1 MENRS
6 ANRVT
11 NDPARSAKRTKTT
24 AVRTDESHYT
34 SEMGRI
40 FQSMFLCAML
50 VACVCLLAHTAHA
63 QSAPAPPPPP
73 TPAAPPQTQTPI
85 RTTSNVVLVPALV
98 KTRDGETVFSLNA
111 DDFYLTDNGVPQ
123 KLQLEPDRD
132 AQPLAV
138 VVIVETGGE
147 GEWHLRDYSNLGAIL
162 GAVIG
167 DVPHRVAVVSF
178 DSKPR
183 LEQHFSGDIDSAA
196 QTIANLPEGDPGGAI
211 LDALAFGVDLLRE
224 APPAYRRAILLFSET
239 ADGGSQTTLE
249 HAIREV
255 NDTNTTIYS
264 FGFSTTRAAI
274 KHEASK
280 IPRPGGTP
288 YGDEPYPP
296 GGCMSHDPS
305 ADPDAHGN
313 RRVQALDCASDLLPP
328 IRLARMAFIA
338 AKDGMKRNVPE
349 AVAQMTGGEYFP
361 FTNAKSLAQHLITI
375 SNDVPDYYVLS
386 FRPES
391 PTPGI
396 HTLQLFLRNRPDAI
410 VKARTTYWIDAEPP
424 AQATPR

>member
-1 MENRS
+1 
-6 ANRVT
+6 
-11 NDPARSAKRTKTT
+11 
-24 AVRTDESHYT
+24 
-34 SEMGRI
+34 MGRI
-40 FQSMFLCAML
+40 RKTVGIA
-50 VACVCLLAHTAHA
+50 VALLAFALASMDSARA
-63 QSAPAPPPPP
+63 QSVAAPPPP
-73 TPAAPPQTQTPI
+73 AATPQTQTPI

-111 DDFYLTDNGVPQ
+111 DDFYLTDNGAPQ
-123 KLQLEPDRD
+123 KLQMEPDRD

-162 GAVIG
+162 DAVIG
-167 DVPHRVAVVSF
+167 AVPHRVAVVSF

-183 LEQHFSGDIDSAA
+183 LEQHFSGDTDSAA
-196 QTIANLPEGDPGGAI
+196 QTIANLPEGDQGGAI
-211 LDALAFGVDLLRE
+211 LDALAFGVDLLRQ

-255 NDTNTTIYS
+255 SDTNTTIYS
-264 FGFSTTRAAI
+264 FGFSTTKTAI

-280 IPRPGGTP
+280 IPLPGGTP

-349 AVAQMTGGEYFP
+349 SVAQMTGGEYFP
-361 FTNAKSLAQHLITI
+361 FTNAKSLARHLITI
-375 SNDVPDYYVLS
+375 SNDVPNYYVLS

-396 HTLQLFLRNRPDAI
+396 HTLQLFLRNRPDLI
-410 VKARTTYWIDAEPP
+410 VKARTTYWIDAEAPTAVPTPSPSVPP
-424 AQATPR
+424 QK

>member
-1 MENRS
+1 MPQTRKIGEVVV
-6 ANRVT
+6 ALF
-11 NDPARSAKRTKTT
+11 ALWL
-24 AVRTDESHYT
+24 AVPHLT
-34 SEMGRI
+34 G
-40 FQSMFLCAML
+40 
-50 VACVCLLAHTAHA
+50 A
-63 QSAPAPPPPP
+63 QAAPVPPPPP
-73 TPAAPPQTQTPI
+73 AAATQQPPSSAPQQTQTPI
-85 RTTSNVVLVPALV
+85 RTTANIVLVPALV

-123 KLQLEPDRD
+123 KLQMEPDRD

-147 GEWHLRDYSNLGAIL
+147 GEWHLRDYGNLGAIL

-178 DSKPR
+178 DSAPH
-183 LEQHFSGDIDSAA
+183 LEQHFSGDTDSAA
-196 QTIANLPEGDPGGAI
+196 QTIANLNEGDTGAAI
-211 LDALAFGVDLLRE
+211 LDALAYGVDLLRQ

-239 ADGGSQTTLE
+239 ADGGSQSTLE

-264 FGFSTTRAAI
+264 FAFSTTKTAV

-280 IPRPGGTP
+280 IPLPGGTP
-288 YGDEPYPP
+288 YGEEPYPK
-296 GGCMSHDPS
+296 GGCMSHDPA
-305 ADPDAHGN
+305 ADPDAHGD
-313 RRVQALDCASDLLPP
+313 RKVQALDCASDLLPP

-349 AVAQMTGGEYFP
+349 EVAQMTGGEYFP
-361 FTNAKSLAQHLITI
+361 FTNAKSLAPHLIAI
-375 SNDVPDYYVLS
+375 SNDVPNYYVLS

-396 HTLQLFLRNRPDAI
+396 HSLQLMMRNRPDLI
-410 VKARTTYWIDAEPP
+410 VRARTTYWIDAGPP
-424 AQATPR
+424 AAPVSAPAAPPQPAPNAPSPDQPKN